1 MIVFDLQCSAG
12 QHRFEGWFASSSD
25 YAQQQERGLV
35 TCPVCG
41 SGEVVK
47 AVMAPAVGRKGNQAP
62 ALPVAAPADGA
73 ASAAV
78 AAPAGAAPKAPL
90 PPEAVAML
98 RAVALAQAEAIK
110 SSTWVGTSF
119 AEDARAMHYGDK
131 DAAPIHG
138 QATPEE
144 ARDLLEEGI
153 AVAPLLIPVV
163 PPGEAN

>member
-1 MIVFDLQCSAG
+1 
-12 QHRFEGWFASSSD
+12 
-25 YAQQQERGLV
+25 
-35 TCPVCG
+35 
-41 SGEVVK
+41 
-47 AVMAPAVGRKGNQAP
+47 
-62 ALPVAAPADGA
+62 
-73 ASAAV
+73 
-78 AAPAGAAPKAPL
+78 
-90 PPEAVAML
+90 ML

>member
-1 MIVFDLQCSAG
+1 MARRLHPWRPRCG
-12 QHRFEGWFASSSD
+12 G
-25 YAQQQERGLV
+25 AQ
-35 TCPVCG
+35 
-41 SGEVVK
+41 
-47 AVMAPAVGRKGNQAP
+47 
-62 ALPVAAPADGA
+62 
-73 ASAAV
+73 
-78 AAPAGAAPKAPL
+78 APL